1 MRLQCA
7 ECLPMTMKSHEYNL
21 YALAERLNMA
31 VWQVKQMPCSEYF
44 GWLRYLQEQA
54 ERREIEERK
63 AKGDMTVM
71 TPAEIVSRLT

>member
-1 MRLQCA
+1 
-7 ECLPMTMKSHEYNL
+7 
-21 YALAERLNMA
+21 MA

-44 GWLRYLQEQA
+44 GWIAYLQKQA
-54 ERREIEERK
+54 EERELAERK